1 MKMTHKTHDLRAL
14 LREHVPLEPEHELH
28 AQSLALLA
36 EIEAALDE
44 ADERARNIKSVDKV
58 DDTHQ

>member
-1 MKMTHKTHDLRAL
+1 MKPTHKPPNLRSL

-44 ADERARNIKSVDKV
+44 ADEKHTETEKD
-58 DDTHQ
+58 

>member
-1 MKMTHKTHDLRAL
+1 M
-14 LREHVPLEPEHELH
+14 REHVPLEPEHELH

-44 ADERARNIKSVDKV
+44 ADEKAKTTNKE
-58 DDTHQ
+58 TANE